1 MLRRKPIIVLFVLI
15 GVAAASALEPN
26 EILVIAN
33 GHIPASKDI
42 AQYYCQKRN
51 VPNENVLYLPLGIN
65 LKDSISRDDYNRQLA
80 RPIRSELQTRKEFR
94 KIKCLVT
101 TYGVPF
107 KVEKRPPIAYLENQ
121 LQKLKELADLE
132 KSKLEQLKQSG
143 LSKSNQYKQTE
154 RTLSLYKLQIG
165 HITGDETNASVDSEL
180 SMLLFGNYEL
190 YRWQLNMLKG
200 AAHGTDFSRKG
211 WPSPKTLM
219 VARLDGPN
227 IAIVK
232 GLIDKAIT
240 AENTGLEGIAYFD
253 SRGNTGKGMHG
264 RFDQSLCE
272 LATVTKVKTKLTV
285 EEERTRNLFLPG
297 DCPRTAIYCGWYSV
311 GKYIDAFDFVNG
323 AIGYHIASFEAV
335 RLRDPNSTQWCPAM
349 LIDGITATLGA
360 VAEPYLQAIP
370 LPKEFFLELYNGSC
384 LVEAY
389 YHTKPFNSW
398 QLILIGDPLYTPFKE
413 TIPTPS
419 QVPSSHA
426 GSTNYRTSTGH
437 GYSNPDS
444 YRRYNHL

>member
-1 MLRRKPIIVLFVLI
+1 MLQRKQIIVLFVLI

-33 GHIPASKDI
+33 GHIPDSKDI

-51 VPNENVLYLPLGIN
+51 VPTENVLYLPLGIN
-65 LKDSISRDDYNRQLA
+65 LKDSISRDDYDRQLA
-80 RPIRSELQTRKEFR
+80 RPIRSELQTRQELS

-107 KVEKRPPIAYLENQ
+107 KVGKRPPLAHLEKQ
-121 LQKLKELADLE
+121 LQKLRELADQE

-143 LSKSNQYKQTE
+143 STKSTQYKQSE
-154 RTLSLYKLQIG
+154 HTLALYKIQID

-180 SMLLFGNYEL
+180 SMVLFGDYEL

-200 AAHGTDFSRKG
+200 AAHGTGFSRKG

-219 VARLDGPN
+219 VARLDGPSST
-227 IAIVK
+227 IAK
-232 GLIDKAIT
+232 GLIDKAMA
-240 AENTGLEGIAYFD
+240 AENTGLDGIAYLD
-253 SRGNTGKGMHG
+253 SRGNTGKGMPG
-264 RFDQSLCE
+264 QVDQSLRD
-272 LATVTKVKTKLTV
+272 LTLITKLQTKLTIK
-285 EEERTRNLFLPG
+285 EERTRNLFSPG

-311 GKYIDAFDFVNG
+311 GKYIDAFDFVDG

-349 LIDGITATLGA
+349 LMDGITATLGA

-413 TIPTPS
+413 ALPTPS
-419 QVPSSHA
+419 QVPSSLA
-426 GSTNYRTSTGH
+426 
-437 GYSNPDS
+437 NPP
-444 YRRYNHL
+444 N